1 MKFETI
7 KKVILAAILLPFV
20 FMLIEGVFVLRTSIL
35 QYRDLE
41 KDRQFADVLARGGSI
56 AATEIL
62 SEIDATRRHLAHPS
76 RGTAVD
82 MQQSRLTLDRERR
95 AFYASLPPRDTLDQG
110 LAGELSALSLAY
122 SRIVAARSAVDQG
135 RYSGSN
141 PGSIYWYA
149 ALKQLAVVDAL
160 SPLISDPVLLE
171 KSNQL
176 MGILLTYY
184 GERLITGIGTRY
196 LNQDVSARFPI
207 ELFIQGKTMLGAGM
221 DHMVFHSTAPI
232 VRDIVAYLGRGDQLK
247 ANAITDAILA
257 GSRPSRAMGDAWAA
271 AQRERMA
278 FLQQKMVEAAS
289 DIHETGEQFS
299 TLSHIHLIQ
308 ILALCAGL
316 LILATLVMMLAA
328 RGLRLIDKLA
338 RDRETLVGELRNAAQ
353 TDLLTGLYNR
363 RGFEVAASALL
374 TQAEHGSHWISV
386 VLFDLDHFK
395 KINDIHGTM
404 PAMPCCGTSP
414 ASRARIFVPSI
425 SWCGMAARSSWRF
438 CRIRRPTRPP
448 SSPSACDRRSRRRKS
463 LLRAAISSRS
473 RRASDAPAGQTT
485 PPTGISRIWSNAPIW
500 RSTPPRLPAAIA
512 WCRGRWCRLRR
523 RRNDARRHR
532 AAVLIPAYEK
542 RRLRSGVP
550 RAFPG

>member
-7 KKVILAAILLPFV
+7 KKVILAAILLPFA
-20 FMLIEGVFVLRTSIL
+20 FMLIEGVVVIRASVT

-62 SEIDATRRHLAHPS
+62 SEIGATRLYLARPNS
-76 RGTAVD
+76 RTAAD
-82 MQQSRLTLDRERR
+82 MQQSRVTLDHERR
-95 AFYASLPPRDTLDQG
+95 AFYASLPSRDALDEG
-110 LAGELSALSLAY
+110 LIGELSILSLAY

-135 RYSGSN
+135 RYTGSD

-196 LNQDVSARFPI
+196 LNQGVSARLPV
-207 ELFIQGKTMLGAGM
+207 ELFMQGKVMLGEGM
-221 DHMVFHSTAPI
+221 DHMVFHSSAPI
-232 VRDIVAYLGRGDQLK
+232 VRTIVAYLGRSSQVK

-257 GSRPSRAMGDAWAA
+257 GSRPTRAVHDAWAA
-271 AQRERMA
+271 AQSERMT
-278 FLQQKMVEAAS
+278 FLQQKMIEAAK
-289 DIHETGEQFS
+289 DIHETGENLS
-299 TLSHIHLIQ
+299 MRSHIHLTR

-316 LILATLVMMLAA
+316 LILATLVMVLAA
-328 RGLRLIDKLA
+328 KGLRLIDRLTQ
-338 RDRETLVGELRNAAQ
+338 DRETLVAELRSAAQ

-374 TQAEHGSHWISV
+374 TQAEHGSRWISV

-395 KINDIHGTM
+395 RINDVHGHDAGDAVLRQVAGVARQNFRSFDLLVRHGGEEFLALLPDSTPDGAAIVAERVRLAIEM
-404 PAMPCCGTSP
+404 AEIPLPSGDVLKVTASFGCAGRANEASNRNFEDLVKRADLALYAAKASGRNCVVSGPTLP
-414 ASRARIFVPSI
+414 ASAQEE
-425 SWCGMAARSSWRF
+425 
-438 CRIRRPTRPP
+438 
-448 SSPSACDRRSRRRKS
+448 RRKAAS
-463 LLRAAISSRS
+463 GGFDLR
-473 RRASDAPAGQTT
+473 
-485 PPTGISRIWSNAPIW
+485 
-500 RSTPPRLPAAIA
+500 
-512 WCRGRWCRLRR
+512 
-523 RRNDARRHR
+523 
-532 AAVLIPAYEK
+532 K
-542 RRLRSGVP
+542 
-550 RAFPG
+550 

>member
-20 FMLIEGVFVLRTSIL
+20 FMLIEGVVVIRASVT

-62 SEIDATRRHLAHPS
+62 SEIGATRLYLARPNS
-76 RGTAVD
+76 RTAAD
-82 MQQSRLTLDRERR
+82 MQQSRVTLDHERR
-95 AFYASLPPRDTLDQG
+95 AFYASLPSRDALDEG
-110 LAGELSALSLAY
+110 LVGELSILSLAY

-135 RYSGSN
+135 RYTGSD

-196 LNQDVSARFPI
+196 LNQGVSARLPV
-207 ELFIQGKTMLGAGM
+207 ELFMQGKVMLGEGM
-221 DHMVFHSTAPI
+221 DHMVFHSSAPI
-232 VRDIVAYLGRGDQLK
+232 VRTIVAYLGRSSQVK

-257 GSRPSRAMGDAWAA
+257 GSRPTRAVHDAWAA
-271 AQRERMA
+271 AQSERMT
-278 FLQQKMVEAAS
+278 FLQQKMIEAAK
-289 DIHETGEQFS
+289 DIHETGENLS
-299 TLSHIHLIQ
+299 TRSHIHLTR

-316 LILATLVMMLAA
+316 LILATLVLLLAA
-328 RGLRLIDKLA
+328 KGLRLIDRLTQ
-338 RDRETLVGELRNAAQ
+338 DRETLVGELRSAAQ

-374 TQAEHGSHWISV
+374 TQAEHGSRWISF

-395 KINDIHGTM
+395 KINDVHGHDAGDAVLRQVAGVARQNFRSFDLLVRHGGEEFLALLPDSTPDDAAIVAERVRLAIEAAEIPLPSGDVLKVTASFGCAGRANEASNRNFEDLVKRADLALYAAKASGRNCVVSGPTL
-404 PAMPCCGTSP
+404 PAP
-414 ASRARIFVPSI
+414 VQEE
-425 SWCGMAARSSWRF
+425 
-438 CRIRRPTRPP
+438 
-448 SSPSACDRRSRRRKS
+448 RRK
-463 LLRAAISSRS
+463 AASGGGV
-473 RRASDAPAGQTT
+473 D
-485 PPTGISRIWSNAPIW
+485 SRI
-500 RSTPPRLPAAIA
+500 
-512 WCRGRWCRLRR
+512 
-523 RRNDARRHR
+523 
-532 AAVLIPAYEK
+532 
-542 RRLRSGVP
+542 
-550 RAFPG
+550 

>member
-20 FMLIEGVFVLRTSIL
+20 FMLIEGVIVLRTSMQ
-35 QYRDLE
+35 QYRELE

-62 SEIDATRRHLAHPS
+62 SEIDATRRYLARPS
-76 RGTAVD
+76 SSNAID
-82 MQQSRLTLDRERR
+82 MQRSRLTLDRERR
-95 AFYASLPPRDTLDQG
+95 AFYARLPPRDTLDQG

-141 PGSIYWYA
+141 PGSVYWYA

-160 SPLISDPVLLE
+160 SPLISDPVLRE

-196 LNQDVSARFPI
+196 LDQGVSARFPI

-221 DHMVFHSTAPI
+221 DHMVLHSSASI
-232 VRDIVAYLGRGDQLK
+232 VRDIVAYLSRSEQVK

-257 GSRPSRAMGDAWAA
+257 GSRPSRAMRDVWAS

-278 FLQQKMVEAAS
+278 FLQRKMVEAAS

-299 TLSHIHLIQ
+299 TLSHLHLTR

-316 LILATLVMMLAA
+316 LILATLVMVLAA
-328 RGLRLIDKLA
+328 RGLRLIDRLS
-338 RDRETLVGELRNAAQ
+338 RDREKLVGELRNAAQ

-374 TQAEHGSHWISV
+374 TQAEHGSRWISV

-395 KINDIHGTM
+395 KINDVHGHDAGDAVLRQVAAVARQNFRSFDLLVRHGGEEFLALLPDST
-404 PAMPCCGTSP
+404 PDDAAIVAERVRRAIEAAEIPLPGGDLLKVT
-414 ASRARIFVPSI
+414 ASFGCVGRANEAANRNFEDLVKRADLALYAAKASGRNCVVAGATVP
-425 SWCGMAARSSWRF
+425 
-438 CRIRRPTRPP
+438 PP
-448 SSPSACDRRSRRRKS
+448 EERRKAMS
-463 LLRAAISSRS
+463 GGF
-473 RRASDAPAGQTT
+473 D
-485 PPTGISRIWSNAPIW
+485 SRI
-500 RSTPPRLPAAIA
+500 
-512 WCRGRWCRLRR
+512 
-523 RRNDARRHR
+523 
-532 AAVLIPAYEK
+532 
-542 RRLRSGVP
+542 
-550 RAFPG
+550 

>member
-7 KKVILAAILLPFV
+7 KKVILAAILLPFA
-20 FMLIEGVFVLRTSIL
+20 FMLIEGVVVIRASVT

-62 SEIDATRRHLAHPS
+62 SEIGATRLYLARPNS
-76 RGTAVD
+76 RTAAD
-82 MQQSRLTLDRERR
+82 MQQSRVTLDHERR
-95 AFYASLPPRDTLDQG
+95 AFYASLPSRDALDEG
-110 LAGELSALSLAY
+110 LIGELSILSLAY

-135 RYSGSN
+135 RYTGSD

-196 LNQDVSARFPI
+196 LNQGVSARLPV
-207 ELFIQGKTMLGAGM
+207 ELFMQGKVMLGEGM
-221 DHMVFHSTAPI
+221 DHMVFHSSAPI
-232 VRDIVAYLGRGDQLK
+232 VRTIVAYLGRSSQVR

-257 GSRPSRAMGDAWAA
+257 GSRPTRAVHDAWAA
-271 AQRERMA
+271 AQSERMT
-278 FLQQKMVEAAS
+278 FLQQKMIEAAK
-289 DIHETGEQFS
+289 DIHETGENLS
-299 TLSHIHLIQ
+299 MRSHIHLTR

-316 LILATLVMMLAA
+316 LILATLVMVLAA
-328 RGLRLIDKLA
+328 KGLRLIDRLTQ
-338 RDRETLVGELRNAAQ
+338 DRETLVAELRSAAQ

-374 TQAEHGSHWISV
+374 TQAEHGSRWISV

-395 KINDIHGTM
+395 RINDVHGHDAGDAVLRQVAGVARQNFRSFDLLVRHGGEEFLALLPDSTPDGAAIVAERVRLAIEM
-404 PAMPCCGTSP
+404 AEIPLPSGDVLKVTASFGCAGRANEASNRNFEDLVKRADLALYAAKASGRNCVVSGPTLP
-414 ASRARIFVPSI
+414 ASAQEE
-425 SWCGMAARSSWRF
+425 
-438 CRIRRPTRPP
+438 
-448 SSPSACDRRSRRRKS
+448 RRKAAS
-463 LLRAAISSRS
+463 GGFDLR
-473 RRASDAPAGQTT
+473 
-485 PPTGISRIWSNAPIW
+485 
-500 RSTPPRLPAAIA
+500 
-512 WCRGRWCRLRR
+512 
-523 RRNDARRHR
+523 
-532 AAVLIPAYEK
+532 K
-542 RRLRSGVP
+542 
-550 RAFPG
+550 